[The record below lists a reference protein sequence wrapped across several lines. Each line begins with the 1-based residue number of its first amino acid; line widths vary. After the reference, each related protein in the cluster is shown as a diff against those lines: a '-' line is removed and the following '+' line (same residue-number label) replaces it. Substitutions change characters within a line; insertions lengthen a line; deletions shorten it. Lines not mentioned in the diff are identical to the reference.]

1 MQYCCC
7 CCSITRLCPTL
18 LDTMEYTYQA
28 LLSFTVSQSLL
39 KFMFTGLVIIAKHLI
54 LCHPLLLLPSILSSI
69 RVFPNELSLHN
80 RYPKYQSFSFSISPS
95 SECSVLIS
103 FRIDWFDLFAVQGT
117 LKSLLQDHSLKAE
130 ILQCSV
136 FMVQLSYP
144 YMTNGKII
152 LLTMQTFVS
161 KMMSLLFNTLS
172 MFVITF
178 LPRSRCLLISWL
190 HSLSTVILEPKTQNL
205 SLHPHFPILFTI
217 K

>member
-54 LCHPLLLLPSILSSI
+54 LCHPLLLLPSTFPRI
-69 RVFPNELSLHN
+69 RIFTNELSLHN
-80 RYPKYQSFSFSISPS
+80 RYPKYQSFSISISPS

-117 LKSLLQDHSLKAE
+117 LLLNTDFPQRPTPFPNAKQTVL
-130 ILQCSV
+130 
-136 FMVQLSYP
+136 LSSFISDTIDG
-144 YMTNGKII
+144 MQI
-152 LLTMQTFVS
+152 LLKYGNPS
-161 KMMSLLFNTLS
+161 MSVRKYLFCLVTQFIKLQGTVFPFPS
-172 MFVITF
+172 IF
-178 LPRSRCLLISWL
+178 LAKDKCY
-190 HSLSTVILEPKTQNL
+190 HSGLAVKG
-205 SLHPHFPILFTI
+205 
-217 K
+217 